1 MRCVIQRVSKASV
14 RVENETIAQIN
25 HGILALVGIGR
36 EDDLKDLHWMA
47 EKISG
52 LRIFEDEQGKMNLS
66 LLDVQGE
73 MLMVSQFTLY
83 GDCRKGKRPSFTEAA
98 APQDAE
104 KLFNELVNAVRQKG
118 ISVETG
124 KFQSEM
130 AVELINQGPVT
141 IILDSNN
148 SKK

>member
-14 RVENETIAQIN
+14 QVENETIAQIN

-36 EDDLKDLHWMA
+36 EDSLKDLQWMA
-47 EKISG
+47 EKLSG

-73 MLMVSQFTLY
+73 MLLVSQFTLY

-98 APQDAE
+98 APQEAE

-118 ISVETG
+118 IPVKTG
-124 KFQSEM
+124 KFQAEM

>member
-118 ISVETG
+118 ITVETG